1 MEAIFRQSVGIDIA
15 KLSFTACICQSYSD
29 GRLELSE
36 VLKFENSK
44 KGFNQLLKWVRKK
57 VKVQPQVCFAMEATG
72 IYYEPLAYHLIKLHQ
87 AVSVILPNKVKHYA
101 KSLNIKSKND
111 KIDAGIIARMGAERV
126 LPLWEPP
133 APIFKDLR
141 DLTRLYTDLKGQR
154 TAFINRLK
162 SLQSG
167 NEPLAFIVES
177 SRSIISKL
185 DKEIEKCSL
194 QIQELVNTEKWLA
207 DKIKKLQTIKGVG
220 LKTITIILAET
231 QGFRLINN
239 SKQLTSYAGYDIVEK
254 ESGTSIK
261 GKTRISKKGNGR
273 IRAALHFPAL
283 VASRYNQPL
292 KTVYSRIN
300 EKKPSKM
307 VGATALQRKILVL
320 IYSLWKNDTV
330 YQEKLTSGNQETK
343 SLLRQNDEVLDKKNR
358 QTDKPACTR

>member
-1 MEAIFRQSVGIDIA
+1 MEAIIRQSVGVDIA
-15 KLSFTACICQSYSD
+15 KLSFTACICQSCID
-29 GRLELSE
+29 GKLELSE
-36 VLKFENSK
+36 VLKFENSQ

-57 VKVQPQVCFAMEATG
+57 VKVQPQVYFVMEATG

-87 AVSVILPNKVKHYA
+87 PVSVILPNKIKYYA
-101 KSLNIKSKND
+101 KSLNIKSKTD
-111 KIDAGIIARMGAERV
+111 KIDAGIIARMGAERL
-126 LPLWEPP
+126 LPLWQPP
-133 APIFKDLR
+133 APIFKHLR
-141 DLTRLYTDLKGQR
+141 DFTRLYTDLKGQR

-194 QIQELVNTEKWLA
+194 QIQELINTEKWLA
-207 DKIKKLQTIKGVG
+207 DKVKKLQTIKGVG
-220 LKTITIILAET
+220 LITIAIILAET
-231 QGFRLINN
+231 QGFRLITN

-292 KTVYSRIN
+292 KTVYIRIN
-300 EKKPSKM
+300 EKKLSKM
-307 VGATALQRKILVL
+307 VGATALQRRILIL

-330 YQEKLTSGNQETK
+330 YQDKITSGNQEAK
-343 SLLRQNDEVLDKKNR
+343 LLLRL
-358 QTDKPACTR
+358 